1 VTEAHLTRDVIA
13 YLKALRQSGRKVW
26 WVKLHGGAMQRSG
39 VPDLLIV
46 IDGRV
51 VFVELKATGEEPSRL
66 QEHILA
72 QIEAAG
78 GTAEWVDNL
87 DDFKMLVS

>member
-1 VTEAHLTRDVIA
+1 MTEAHLTRDVIA
-13 YLKALRQSGRKVW
+13 YLKALRQSGRRVW
-26 WVKLHGGAMQRSG
+26 WVKLHGGPMQRSG
-39 VPDLLIV
+39 VPDLLVV

-51 VFVELKATGEEPSRL
+51 VFVELKAPGNEPSRL
-66 QEHILA
+66 QEHTIA

-87 DDFKMLVS
+87 DDFKTLII